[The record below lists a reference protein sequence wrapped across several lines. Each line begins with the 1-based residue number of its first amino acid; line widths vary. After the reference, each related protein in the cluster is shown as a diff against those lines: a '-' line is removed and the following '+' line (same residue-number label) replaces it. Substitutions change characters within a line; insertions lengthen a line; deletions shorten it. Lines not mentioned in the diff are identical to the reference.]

1 MKQSLFVIAILI
13 LCGLLAATSQ
23 TANAAPLSDTTVF
36 VEAEGFDNV
45 GGWVVD
51 TQMMHVKT
59 PGQAGSP
66 VLLAHGMGIPVA
78 NASTTVT
85 LPKPGEYK
93 VYARTR
99 NWASPWL
106 PKDPELSREELIKDW
121 TPGKFRIIVD
131 SNPLENTMG
140 IDGDGWDWQKA
151 GTITTTEEN
160 QKVKVELEDL
170 TGFDGRVDALVFT
183 QEDSCLVP
191 SDPKDLEPVRH
202 KALDLPD
209 EVPNAPEEYEL
220 VVVGG
225 GVPGCSAAISAARL
239 GVKVALIQDRPVLGG
254 NASTEVRVHICGKIN
269 LPPYTH
275 LGDLVKE
282 MGASATGNGQ
292 YNAKLYKD
300 KILYDLVKAEKNITL
315 YTCTHVYKV
324 DKDSTGKKIV
334 ACYGQDI
341 RTGAQTRF
349 VGKWFVDCTGDAML
363 GYEAGADY
371 HIGRESKSEFG
382 EAAAPDLPDMMTMGA
397 SVMWTTIEDANPTTF
412 PVLPWAHQFTAESA
426 IPSVHGDWQ
435 WETGIGYNQV
445 YDIERIRDNGLRAL
459 YGHWSY
465 MKNQIKDGKWY
476 DKCKNRKLGWVSW
489 VAGKRESRRLMGDVV
504 VKQQDIQGKKQWED
518 GCVTSSWQID
528 LHLPEARNHKF
539 FPGDEFYSTAHYY
552 PKSDYVIPYRA
563 LYSRN
568 IDNLFMAGRNIS
580 VTHVGLG
587 TVRVMRT
594 GGMMGEVVGMA
605 ASLCKKYDTNPRGV
619 YNFHLGELKKLMEK
633 GIGK

>member
-1 MKQSLFVIAILI
+1 
-13 LCGLLAATSQ
+13 
-23 TANAAPLSDTTVF
+23 
-36 VEAEGFDNV
+36 
-45 GGWVVD
+45 
-51 TQMMHVKT
+51 
-59 PGQAGSP
+59 
-66 VLLAHGMGIPVA
+66 
-78 NASTTVT
+78 
-85 LPKPGEYK
+85 
-93 VYARTR
+93 
-99 NWASPWL
+99 
-106 PKDPELSREELIKDW
+106 
-121 TPGKFRIIVD
+121 
-131 SNPLENTMG
+131 MG
-140 IDGDGWDWQKA
+140 IDGDGWDWHQA
-151 GTITTTEEN
+151 GTVTTTEEN

-183 QEDSCLVP
+183 QEDACPVP
-191 SDPKDLEPVRH
+191 SDPKALEPIRH
-202 KALDLPD
+202 AALNLPD
-209 EVPNAPEEYEL
+209 IVPDAPEEYEL

-282 MGASATGNGQ
+282 MGAPAVGNGQ
-292 YNAKLYKD
+292 YNEKLYKD
-300 KILYDLVKAEKNITL
+300 QILYDLVKAEENITL
-315 YTCTHVYKV
+315 YTCIHVYKAEM
-324 DKDSTGKKIV
+324 DATGKKIV

-371 HIGRESKSEFG
+371 HIGREAKSEYG
-382 EAAAPDLPDMMTMGA
+382 EAAAPEKEDMMTMGA
-397 SVMWTTIEDANPTTF
+397 SVMWTTIVAKEPTTF
-412 PVLPWAHQFTAESA
+412 PVLKWAHQFTAESA

-435 WETGIGYNQV
+435 WETGIGYDQV
-445 YDIERIRDNGLRAL
+445 YDIERIRDNGLRAAF
-459 YGHWSY
+459 GHWSY
-465 MKNQIKDGKWY
+465 MKNQIKEGKWY
-476 DKCKNRKLGWVSW
+476 DACANRELGWVAW
-489 VAGKRESRRLMGDVV
+489 IAGKRESRRLLGDVV
-504 VKQQDIQGKKQWED
+504 LKQQDIQGKKQWED
-518 GCVTSSWQID
+518 ACVTASWSID

-539 FPGDEFYSTAHYY
+539 FPGDEFYSYAYHNK
-552 PKSDYVIPYRA
+552 KSDYAIPYRT

-605 ASLCKKYDTNPRGV
+605 ASLCKKYDTTPRGV

>member
-1 MKQSLFVIAILI
+1 MKQSLFVSALMI
-13 LCGLLAATSQ
+13 LCGLLAVMPQ
-23 TANAAPLSDTTVF
+23 TASAAPLSDSTVF
-36 VEAEGFDNV
+36 VEAENFDNV
-45 GGWVVD
+45 GGWVID
-51 TQMMHVKT
+51 TQMIHVKN

-93 VYARTR
+93 VFARTR

-106 PKDPELSREELIKDW
+106 PKDRELSREELIKDW

-131 SNPLENTMG
+131 SKPLENTMG
-140 IDGDGWDWQKA
+140 IDGDGWDWHQA
-151 GTITTTEEN
+151 GTVTTTEEN

-183 QEDSCLVP
+183 QEDSCPVP
-191 SDPKDLEPVRH
+191 SDPKALEPIRH

-209 EVPNAPEEYEL
+209 VVPDAPEEYEL
-220 VVVGG
+220 IVVGG

-282 MGASATGNGQ
+282 MGAPAVGNGQ
-292 YNAKLYKD
+292 YNEKLYKD
-300 KILYDLVKAEKNITL
+300 QILYDLVKAEENITL
-315 YTCTHVYKV
+315 YTCIHVYKAEM
-324 DKDSTGKKIV
+324 DSTGKKIV

-371 HIGRESKSEFG
+371 HIGREAKSEYG
-382 EAAAPDLPDMMTMGA
+382 EAAAPEKEDMMTMGA

-412 PVLPWAHQFTAESA
+412 PTLAWAHQFTAESA

-435 WETGIGYNQV
+435 WETGIGYDQV
-445 YDIERIRDNGLRAL
+445 YDIERIRDNGLRAAF
-459 YGHWSY
+459 GHWSY
-465 MKNQIKDGKWY
+465 MKNQIKEGKWY
-476 DKCKNRKLGWVSW
+476 DKCVNRKLGWVSW
-489 VAGKRESRRLMGDVV
+489 IAGKRESRRLLGDVV
-504 VKQQDIQGKKQWED
+504 LKQQDIQGKKEWQD
-518 GCVTSSWQID
+518 ACVTASWSID

-539 FPGDEFYSTAHYY
+539 FPGDEFYSYAYHNK
-552 PKSDYVIPYRA
+552 KSDYAIPYRT

-619 YNFHLGELKKLMEK
+619 YNFHLDELKKLMEK